1 MKLYSSIGPNPRVVA
16 MFLAEKGAELETIE
30 VDIMS
35 GENRKPE
42 FLKINPTG
50 QSPALQLDDGSVI
63 NEITVI
69 CDYLDQKL
77 DGPSLM
83 GDTPE
88 QQAQTRMWCRRID
101 IHITEPMA
109 NGFRWGDAAP
119 MFEGRIRLIPE
130 AADGM
135 KALAQDGLAWIDGLI
150 EGPYICGERFT
161 VADILL
167 FCFLEFGTQ
176 IGQTVDP
183 SNSKVTAWYDAVSQ
197 RASVAASVHPSM
209 RG

>member
-16 MFLAEKGAELETIE
+16 MFLAEKGAEIETVE

-35 GENRKPE
+35 GENRQPE

-77 DGPSLM
+77 DGPNLL

-101 IHITEPMA
+101 INITEPMA
-109 NGFRWGDAAP
+109 NGFRWGEGSA
-119 MFEGRIRLIPE
+119 MFEGRIRVIPE
-130 AADGM
+130 ASDGM
-135 KALAQDGLAWIDGLI
+135 KALAQDGLEWLDGLL
-150 EGPYICGERFT
+150 EGPFICGDRFSL
-161 VADILL
+161 ADILL
-167 FCFLEFGTQ
+167 FCFLEFGAQ
-176 IGQTVDP
+176 IGQP
-183 SNSKVTAWYDAVSQ
+183 INPAHSKVASWYEAVSQ
-197 RASVAASVHPSM
+197 RPSVAASVHPSM